1 MNLQEAIPRA
11 SGRDDNRFLTL
22 WAPGEGLTIGI
33 ARGSGIVGREQSL
46 LYQQRPGRI
55 LVDFEGTI
63 HGPVANIR
71 TYADRVWHAAG
82 RHMEQYPTMA
92 RQELP
97 LASLVPVGRL
107 WGDGIEVLDFD
118 RLRVW
123 LSALEL
129 APELKFS
136 DYHSG
141 DAVRWF
147 EEHPFW
153 KEEP

>member
-1 MNLQEAIPRA
+1 MNLQEATQWGSR
-11 SGRDDNRFLTL
+11 RDDNRFLTL
-22 WAPGEGLTIGI
+22 WVPTAGLAIGI
-33 ARGSGIVGREQSL
+33 AQGSGIVGRERSP
-46 LYQQRPGRI
+46 LYQQHPGRI

-71 TYADRVWHAAG
+71 TYADRVWHAVG
-82 RHMEQYPTMA
+82 RHMERYPTMA
-92 RQELP
+92 RREVA

-123 LSALEL
+123 LGALEL

-136 DYHSG
+136 DDHSG